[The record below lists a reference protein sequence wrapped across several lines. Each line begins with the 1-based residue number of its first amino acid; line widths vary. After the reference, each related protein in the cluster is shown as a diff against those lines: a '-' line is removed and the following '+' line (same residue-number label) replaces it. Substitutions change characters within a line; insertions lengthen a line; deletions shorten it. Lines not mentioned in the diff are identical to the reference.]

1 MLHLSQNPEELAA
14 YGEALANEEDDLPDV
29 TCYARVGESQIV
41 YQITQSEF
49 DALTAVS
56 YDTLRQQKLF
66 TADFDTVTSI
76 DVTLEGET
84 YTFTYTPPEN
94 DEDAEGTWS
103 YNGEEF
109 DVFISATPCAPCRRA
124 ASRTR
129 NPPGRR
135 KSR

>member
-1 MLHLSQNPEELAA
+1 M
-14 YGEALANEEDDLPDV
+14 
-29 TCYARVGESQIV
+29 

-56 YDTLRQQKLF
+56 HDTLRQQKLF

-84 YTFTYTPPEN
+84 YTFTYIPPEN
-94 DEDAEGTWS
+94 EDDEDAEGTWS

-109 DVFISATPCAPCRRA
+109 DVFISATPCAPVGEQLHGRETHRA
-124 ASRTR
+124 GG
-129 NPPGRR
+129 NPR
-135 KSR
+135 